1 MRCIINNL
9 KRISKLSTLPPP
21 WKNFCG
27 RPWLCPQNCMW
38 KKLAPHKTYMPA
50 RQAYEKNANAKYS
63 FQYKMLLS
71 YQN

>member
-1 MRCIINNL
+1 
-9 KRISKLSTLPPP
+9 
-21 WKNFCG
+21 
-27 RPWLCPQNCMW
+27 MW